1 MQLFSANYLLLWLLK
16 HNCFFMENKKLPLLD
31 NPLDVKTSKT
41 STSRF
46 YFLVGFFGYFIFAI
60 AGCYNLYTHHY
71 RDAKEVVVQP
81 SSLYNP
87 QYDKK

>member
-1 MQLFSANYLLLWLLK
+1 
-16 HNCFFMENKKLPLLD
+16 MENKKLPEID
-31 NPLDVKTSKT
+31 NELDVRTSKT

-60 AGCYNLYTHHY
+60 AGCYNLYTHKYDDSGKHV
-71 RDAKEVVVQP
+71 KVQS

-87 QYDKK
+87 EYKGEGQ